1 MYAVD
6 ERETHRA
13 SPFYRAVV
21 HAVDGRADG
30 QTATGSC
37 ARKSR
42 CHGYFLPK
50 PPTTFP
56 LSSHLRFTVPSVVH
70 YHHRQAHI
78 PVQPLLDQGLLLG
91 TSKMVLAESI
101 GKYRVGRTIGEGA
114 FAKVR
119 LAVDAETG
127 GCVAVKVIDR
137 STVLRNNLMYQV
149 KREISAMRLLNHPNI
164 VKIHEVIATKTK
176 ICLVM
181 EYVPGGQL
189 SDKLVRQTSSSS
201 NSSWL
206 LSRCYLKRLDEREA
220 KKYFYQLIDA
230 VDYCHRR
237 GVFHRDLKP
246 ENLLLDNQ
254 GNLKVS
260 DFGLSV
266 LRKLRDLWGWT
277 EACFSTSVSTS
288 CGSPCY
294 VAPEVIQHKTY
305 DGAAAD
311 IWSCGVILFEL
322 LAGYLPFQDCSLIHL
337 YRRISRAQ
345 YALPQW
351 ITLPQK
357 KIILRILDPS
367 PITRAK
373 VNDIFDDEWFQE
385 GYNPSVRRTGS
396 DDGDDCVDL
405 DEAGTDSDG
414 SHSTE
419 VREAGG
425 ANPEPE
431 QFINTFRL
439 IATCRDLD
447 LSGLF
452 QEQKTKL
459 GSPHSVQETL
469 GIITAAARDVSLSAR
484 RMGSSMVIQVTP
496 AHCVVEVSKSSGDLR
511 AYKEVCQHVNMN
523 TVCSIPF

>member
-1 MYAVD
+1 
-6 ERETHRA
+6 
-13 SPFYRAVV
+13 
-21 HAVDGRADG
+21 
-30 QTATGSC
+30 
-37 ARKSR
+37 
-42 CHGYFLPK
+42 
-50 PPTTFP
+50 
-56 LSSHLRFTVPSVVH
+56 
-70 YHHRQAHI
+70 
-78 PVQPLLDQGLLLG
+78 
-91 TSKMVLAESI
+91 MVLAESI

-149 KREISAMRLLNHPNI
+149 KREIGAMRLLNHPNI

-189 SDKLVRQTSSSS
+189 SDKLVRWASSSS

-206 LSRCYLKRLDEREA
+206 LFRRFFLWLLNFLFKSYLKRLDEREA

-266 LRKLRDLWGWT
+266 LRKPGQLL
-277 EACFSTSVSTS
+277 STS

-373 VNDIFDDEWFQE
+373 INDIFDDEWFQE
-385 GYNPSVRRTGS
+385 GYNPSVRRTES
-396 DDGDDCVDL
+396 DNGDDCVDL
-405 DEAGTDSDG
+405 DEAGRDSDG

-419 VREAGG
+419 VREARG

-431 QFINTFRL
+431 QFINAFRL

-484 RMGSSMVIQVTP
+484 RMGSSMVKLQDIRLLSRSMLDITLSAEVIQVTP

-511 AYKEVCQHVNMN
+511 AYKEFCTSLCRLLTRRVQQNGSSSDLETN
-523 TVCSIPF
+523 QI

>member
-91 TSKMVLAESI
+91 EERDQRDEASQPPQHSQDTRGSCSNSFHHSILLVAQASSIRTLAESNPLS
-101 GKYRVGRTIGEGA
+101 RLTAVT
-114 FAKVR
+114 FA
-119 LAVDAETG
+119 
-127 GCVAVKVIDR
+127 
-137 STVLRNNLMYQV
+137 Q
-149 KREISAMRLLNHPNI
+149 
-164 VKIHEVIATKTK
+164 VIATKTK

-189 SDKLVRQTSSSS
+189 SDKLS
-201 NSSWL
+201 
-206 LSRCYLKRLDEREA
+206 YLKRLDEREA

-237 GVFHRDLKP
+237 GVFHRDLKCQQP

-266 LRKLRDLWGWT
+266 LRK
-277 EACFSTSVSTS
+277 V
-288 CGSPCY
+288 
-294 VAPEVIQHKTY
+294 VIQHKTY

-337 YRRISRAQ
+337 YRR

-373 VNDIFDDEWFQE
+373 INDIFDDEWFQE

-431 QFINTFRL
+431 QFINAFRL

-484 RMGSSMVIQVTP
+484 RMGSSMVISQSLAIFEFSILNDLEKSQVKLQDIRLLSRSMLDLTLSAEVIQVTP

-511 AYKEVCQHVNMN
+511 AYKEFCTSLCRLLTGRVQQHGTSSGLETNQV
-523 TVCSIPF
+523 

>member
-1 MYAVD
+1 MCHNNILHGGS
-6 ERETHRA
+6 ER
-13 SPFYRAVV
+13 
-21 HAVDGRADG
+21 
-30 QTATGSC
+30 
-37 ARKSR
+37 SR
-42 CHGYFLPK
+42 
-50 PPTTFP
+50 
-56 LSSHLRFTVPSVVH
+56 
-70 YHHRQAHI
+70 
-78 PVQPLLDQGLLLG
+78 
-91 TSKMVLAESI
+91 KMVLVESI

-119 LAVDAETG
+119 LALDAEIG
-127 GCVAVKVIDR
+127 GTVAVKVIDR
-137 STVLRNNLMYQV
+137 NTVLRNNLMYQV
-149 KREISAMRLLNHPNI
+149 KREISAMKLLNHPNI

-189 SDKLVRQTSSSS
+189 SDKLS
-201 NSSWL
+201 
-206 LSRCYLKRLDEREA
+206 YHKRLGEREV

-266 LRKLRDLWGWT
+266 LRKPGQLL
-277 EACFSTSVSTS
+277 STS

-305 DGAAAD
+305 DGAAVD

-322 LAGYLPFQDCSLIHL
+322 LTGYLPFQDHSLTNL
-337 YRRISRAQ
+337 YRRISRGQFAF
-345 YALPQW
+345 PQW

-357 KIILRILDPS
+357 KIILSILDPS

-373 VNDIFDDEWFQE
+373 ISDIFDDEWFQE
-385 GYNPSVRRTGS
+385 GYNPSRTTES
-396 DDGDDCVDL
+396 VYSDDCVDL
-405 DEAGTDSDG
+405 EESSTDSDS
-414 SHSTE
+414 SHGTE
-419 VREAGG
+419 VREAEE
-425 ANPEPE
+425 AIPEPSR
-431 QFINTFRL
+431 FINAFQL
-439 IATCRDLD
+439 IATCSDLD

-459 GSPHSVQETL
+459 GSPHPVNETL
-469 GIITAAARDVSLSAR
+469 EMITVAARDVSLSAR
-484 RMGSSMVIQVTP
+484 RTGSSVVKLQDIELLSRSMLDLNLSAEVIEVTQ
-496 AHCVVEVSKSSGDLR
+496 AHCVVEVSKSTGDLR
-511 AYKEVCQHVNMN
+511 AYKEFCTSLWRLLNEGEQHPDSSSDLEAV
-523 TVCSIPF
+523 